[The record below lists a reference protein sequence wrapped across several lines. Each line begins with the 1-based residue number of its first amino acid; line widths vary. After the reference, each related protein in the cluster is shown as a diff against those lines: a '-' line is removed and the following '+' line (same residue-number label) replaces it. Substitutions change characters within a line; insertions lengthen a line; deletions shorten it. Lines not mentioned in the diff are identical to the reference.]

1 MKEIKI
7 QKKPRNPISS
17 RFVLFFMAWP
27 LHLSS
32 YSYFGQNWTKQVLTL
47 PFPRLQPWVQRTTQ
61 PVHHIL
67 CQYLPYLFNL
77 CLVLLFYLSIFSSQL
92 QQESEWWAMQDLP
105 QPPRLLFSLVRNI
118 KISII
123 SMIKFIVINMLWYH
137 ANLHFS
143 QAVLSMICG
152 SSDQT
157 TKLRA
162 SVLRLRQQVIYSKN
176 QSFNITA
183 HKS

>member
-1 MKEIKI
+1 MFLPFFDHIFIINYYLHKNIAQLYFSGKKI
-7 QKKPRNPISS
+7 EKQTD
-17 RFVLFFMAWP
+17 VC
-27 LHLSS
+27 
-32 YSYFGQNWTKQVLTL
+32 QVLGER
-47 PFPRLQPWVQRTTQ
+47 FSGE
-61 PVHHIL
+61 
-67 CQYLPYLFNL
+67 L

-162 SVLRLRQQVIYSKN
+162 SVLRLRQQVIYCKN
-176 QSFNITA
+176 QSFNIEA

>member
-1 MKEIKI
+1 MFLPFFDHIFIINYYLHKNIA
-7 QKKPRNPISS
+7 QLYFSGKK
-17 RFVLFFMAWP
+17 FEKQTDVC
-27 LHLSS
+27 
-32 YSYFGQNWTKQVLTL
+32 QVLGERFSGEEGQHNLSARSSVNTCL
-47 PFPRLQPWVQRTTQ
+47 A
-61 PVHHIL
+61 
-67 CQYLPYLFNL
+67 LFNL

-176 QSFNITA
+176 RSFNIEA
-183 HKS
+183 HRS